1 MNKRILTNFICA
13 VLFLI
18 YSVCPVIGANI
29 VYPKADRVTINSP
42 ETFFIGNENFGTPLK
57 INNEPV
63 DIHESGGF
71 WHTVKLDYGENTFN
85 IDDGK
90 IVKTFRIFRES
101 PLAITDKDSSFKSY
115 KQPVY
120 IQISKDDTPLRST
133 PIDSGMNRLQHFAK
147 GMKFQAIGEINNF
160 YKVKLARDDYGYV
173 AKDLADAA
181 NIAKLSPSKI
191 QTFAYSEDTHHRVFK
206 LKLDKPAPY
215 ILSENNGLDL
225 VVYNIDGYLY
235 NKYEFHIN
243 QTGKMYGY
251 KSYYTEENELTIEV
265 YNKPNATLAH
275 PLKNIT
281 ITIDPGHGGN
291 EFGAIGCLGDKEK
304 DINLSIAKKLEHKLK
319 DAGAIVYM
327 TRYDDAE
334 VSLPDRVKMANEN
347 GAQIFLSIH
356 NNALPD
362 SLAHLKSSGTE
373 IYYYCPQSK
382 DLAHN
387 ILDSITKY
395 TGTKNNGVKQQSF
408 AVIRNTQCLSVLIE
422 LAYIINPEDNAKLID
437 RDFQEKAADAIVKG
451 LEIYLK

>member
-1 MNKRILTNFICA
+1 
-13 VLFLI
+13 
-18 YSVCPVIGANI
+18 
-29 VYPKADRVTINSP
+29 
-42 ETFFIGNENFGTPLK
+42 
-57 INNEPV
+57 
-63 DIHESGGF
+63 
-71 WHTVKLDYGENTFN
+71 
-85 IDDGK
+85 
-90 IVKTFRIFRES
+90 
-101 PLAITDKDSSFKSY
+101 
-115 KQPVY
+115 
-120 IQISKDDTPLRST
+120 
-133 PIDSGMNRLQHFAK
+133 
-147 GMKFQAIGEINNF
+147 MKFQAIGEINNF
-160 YKVKLARDDYGYV
+160 YKVKLARDDYGY
-173 AKDLADAA
+173 
-181 NIAKLSPSKI
+181 IAKTSANTINIKNLSPSKI

-265 YNKPNATLAH
+265 YNEPHTTSAH

-291 EFGAIGCLGDKEK
+291 EFGAIGCLGDNEK
-304 DINLSIAKKLEHKLK
+304 DINLSIAKILENKLK
-319 DAGAIVYM
+319 EAGAIVNM
-327 TRYDDAE
+327 TRNDDTD
-334 VSLPDRVKMANEN
+334 VSLQDRVKMANEH
-347 GAQIFLSIH
+347 GTQIFLSIH

-373 IYYYCPQSK
+373 IYYYYPQSK
-382 DLAHN
+382 DLAHS
-387 ILDSITKY
+387 LSDSITKY